1 MDDFEMIDLFC
12 ERSEQA
18 ISETKSKYHSLLMSI
33 AFNITGN
40 QCDAE
45 ECAHDTYLKLWNTIP
60 PLSPSSLKAYA
71 ARISRNFAIDRYR
84 RAREDRKHRELND
97 IWTELEQ
104 CMPNIS
110 DEYGDVEL
118 KILINGFM
126 ASLVSNERILF
137 VKRYWQA
144 EPITALAKEFGL
156 KESAVK
162 MRLLRTRN
170 KFQKYLAQEG
180 INI

>member
-1 MDDFEMIDLFC
+1 MDDFEMIGLFC

-18 ISETKSKYHSLLMSI
+18 ISEMKGKYHSLLMSI

-60 PLSPSSLKAYA
+60 PQSPSSLKAYA
-71 ARISRNFAIDRYR
+71 ARISRNLAIDRYR
-84 RAREDRKHRELND
+84 SAREERKHCELND

-104 CMPNIS
+104 CMPNKN
-110 DEYGDVEL
+110 DEYGDAEL

-144 EPITALAKEFGL
+144 ATIKALAKQFGL

-180 INI
+180 III